1 MKYKSDQDNE
11 FLSNDLFIRWVKTAD
26 AELDHYWKEWIDAHP
41 EKVDDFLEAR
51 SILLKLDFK
60 REKLPAD
67 EKSSLWTRIE
77 KNTVNKTPVSFL
89 RRKITRRRFAVAAAI
104 SALLVIGGRWMLQGK
119 DLQVITT
126 DFGERKEVVLKDG
139 TSVILN
145 ANSRLS
151 YDAEKPR
158 EVYLKGE
165 AYFEV
170 TKKART
176 GASFIVHTHDLSIRV
191 LGTVFNVN
199 NRNGMTEVF
208 LEEGKINLEIEDADI
223 NTIEMTPGDLVTY
236 SKSENRLS
244 DVNKAIA
251 VENTSWKDGTLVFK
265 ETLLKTVLDDLSEI
279 YGVSFLIED
288 KTLAQKRISGG
299 LPIKNL
305 EIALETLRGIYGIE
319 IKKQDKGYVISK

>member
-1 MKYKSDQDNE
+1 MNYKSDRDNE

-26 AELDHYWKEWIDAHP
+26 AELEDYWKEWINAHP

-51 SILLKLDFK
+51 SILLNLDFK
-60 REKLPAD
+60 SEELPASD
-67 EKSSLWTRIE
+67 KTSLWQRIE
-77 KNTVNKTPVSFL
+77 ENTVDKTPVKAL
-89 RRKITRRRFAVAAAI
+89 RNKITSAHFAAAAAI
-104 SALLVIGGRWMLQGK
+104 SILLIIFGRWMLQAK
-119 DLQVITT
+119 DLQVVTT

-145 ANSRLS
+145 ANSQLS
-151 YDAEKPR
+151 YDLDKPR
-158 EVYLKGE
+158 VVFLKGE

-170 TKKART
+170 TKKVRT
-176 GASFIVHTHDLSIRV
+176 GASFIVHTQDLSIRV

-208 LEEGKINLEIEDADI
+208 LEEGKINLEIEDSDI

-236 SKSENRLS
+236 SKSTNKLS

-251 VENTSWKDGTLVFK
+251 IENTSWKDGTLVFK
-265 ETLLKTVLDDLSEI
+265 EALLKTVLDDLSEI
-279 YGVSFLIED
+279 YGVSFQIED
-288 KTLAQKRISGG
+288 KTLEQKRISGG

-305 EIALETLRGIYGIE
+305 DIALETLRGIYGIE
-319 IKKQDKGYVISK
+319 IKKQEKGYVISR